1 MKNHSTIGICT
12 LIVALLACSQ
22 SKETEEINRITFT
35 ADNFIESY
43 FNYDFSKSCQFCT
56 EESGL
61 WLKFVASNIEQED
74 IDILRR
80 QPEGAS
86 FETKDIN
93 VINDSTAIAH
103 YRIYNFMRMDTIGKA
118 GEMTSKADY
127 AITLVKRH
135 GKWQVRMEG
144 PLRSEKRNHD

>member
-1 MKNHSTIGICT
+1 M
-12 LIVALLACSQ
+12 IVALLACSQ

-43 FNYDFSKSCQFCT
+43 FNYDFSKSCQFST
-56 EESGL
+56 EESEL

-74 IDILRR
+74 IDILRQ